1 MEDVSIDDILRHVY
15 ELEGLVLVARKEDA
29 DRSML
34 LQMIKEKVACI
45 GKMLDNGGEAAA
57 AMPEQPTAP
66 VQPAID
72 EDESMPGAAAAEGN
86 PVPAPEADTTEEAPI
101 LTDAGDS
108 DDWDGSR
115 HDSPE
120 EPAAEM
126 TFDYEEPQKIT
137 DSSDGE
143 PALPPQQ
150 EDEKTPEAEYH
161 VGGDDEGGEEEQ
173 VTVDDLLQRNMSRDL
188 KRAFTIN
195 DRFRYRR
202 ELFGN
207 SDVEMN
213 DAISLVEAMQ
223 SYAEAEE
230 YFYDMLNWD
239 RESPEVADFMAIIR
253 NHFYAK

>member
-1 MEDVSIDDILRHVY
+1 M
-15 ELEGLVLVARKEDA
+15 
-29 DRSML
+29 
-34 LQMIKEKVACI
+34 
-45 GKMLDNGGEAAA
+45 
-57 AMPEQPTAP
+57 
-66 VQPAID
+66 
-72 EDESMPGAAAAEGN
+72 DES
-86 PVPAPEADTTEEAPI
+86 
-101 LTDAGDS
+101 
-108 DDWDGSR
+108 
-115 HDSPE
+115 
-120 EPAAEM
+120 
-126 TFDYEEPQKIT
+126 
-137 DSSDGE
+137 
-143 PALPPQQ
+143 
-150 EDEKTPEAEYH
+150 PEAEYPT
-161 VGGDDEGGEEEQ
+161 DGGEEEQ